1 MNIDLIVEEIKR
13 EPEVKTCKNLL
24 KKKMGIDF
32 TSDDFKQVLD
42 ILKSEDEYVRVFAV
56 MYMALAYEK
65 LESCR
70 VIIHERFVEL
80 TNDWSKKF
88 IRYGLIPSIESIL
101 EKGDL
106 ELIKYIKNKLADPEY
121 PVLARI
127 YLETYSKVLAKKDN
141 KEEVVDFLDSIVIFI
156 VSNNMDT
163 QQGLVTSINNLGKKN
178 IILLQKYIMEWI
190 EIKNVN
196 AFYVVR
202 KVFELKFGELIE
214 IEFKK
219 ACEEKMNKYEI
230 ERIQLI
236 SEKFNDDKSKT
247 EVTYQEIV
255 VSTMLHFINSP
266 MLPFNWGANP
276 YRGCLH
282 ACEYCYGRTS
292 HEYLGHTK
300 DEFERIIYVK
310 INADKALEKQIMVPK
325 WRESRNKLINLGTVT
340 DPYQK
345 IDEHYEITRKILEL
359 LYKYKN
365 PVTITTKSDLV
376 MRDIDILTKLGPLTD
391 VVFSIP
397 SLDQSFLDKIEKRAA
412 PIENRLKAIE
422 KLKKAGITV
431 GVLMIPIFPFITD
444 SESEMEHLVKTL
456 SDYKV
461 DYVIPDIL
469 NLRGDSKYK
478 VKQFI
483 DEYYPQLTED
493 YERLYVRG
501 NDNLYVDKEYQKRIF
516 DYLMKG
522 VLKKYGLNDY
532 SKMIKGKWL

>member
-13 EPEVKTCKNLL
+13 EPGVKTCKNLL
-24 KKKMGIDF
+24 KKEMDIDSA
-32 TSDDFKQVLD
+32 SDDFKQVLD

-70 VIIHERFVEL
+70 AIIHDKFVEL

-101 EKGDL
+101 ENGGL
-106 ELIKYIKNKLADPEY
+106 ELITYIKNKLADPDY

-127 YLETYSKVLAKKDN
+127 YLETYSKVLAKKDQ
-141 KEEVVDFLDSIVIFI
+141 KEDVVDFLDSIVVFI
-156 VSNNMDT
+156 VSNNLDT
-163 QQGLVTSINNLGKKN
+163 QQGLVSSINNLGKKN
-178 IILLQKYIMEWI
+178 IILLQKYFMDWI
-190 EIKNVN
+190 EIKNIN
-196 AFYVVR
+196 TFYVIR
-202 KVFELKFGELIE
+202 KVFELKLGDLIE
-214 IEFKK
+214 IDLKK

-247 EVTYQEIV
+247 EVTYKEIV

-359 LYKYKN
+359 LYKHKN

-376 MRDIDILTKLGPLTD
+376 MRDIDILKKLGPLTD

-431 GVLMIPIFPFITD
+431 GVLMIPIFPYITD

-456 SDYKV
+456 ADYKV

-532 SKMIKGKWL
+532 SKMIKGKWS

>member
-13 EPEVKTCKNLL
+13 EPGVKSCKNLL
-24 KKKMGIDF
+24 KKEMDIDSV
-32 TSDDFKQVLD
+32 SDDFKQVLD
-42 ILKSEDEYVRVFAV
+42 ILNSEDEYMRVFAV

-65 LESCR
+65 LESYR
-70 VIIHERFVEL
+70 TIIHERFVEL

-88 IRYGLIPSIESIL
+88 IRYGLIPSIELIL
-101 EKGDL
+101 EKGNL
-106 ELIKYIKNKLADPEY
+106 EIITYIKNKLSNPEY

-127 YLETYSKVLAKKDN
+127 YLETYSKVLAKN
-141 KEEVVDFLDSIVIFI
+141 NQKEEVVGFLDSLEALI
-156 VSNNMDT
+156 VSNNLDT
-163 QQGLVTSINNLGKKN
+163 QQGLVSSINNIGKKN
-178 IILLQKYIMEWI
+178 IILLQKYIMDWI
-190 EIKNVN
+190 EIKNIN
-196 AFYVVR
+196 TFYVIR
-202 KVFELKFGELIE
+202 KVFELKLGDLIE
-214 IEFKK
+214 NDFKK
-219 ACEEKMNKYEI
+219 ACEDKMNKYEI

-292 HEYLGHTK
+292 HEFLGHTK

-345 IDEHYEITRKILEL
+345 IDEHYEMTRKILEL
-359 LYKYKN
+359 LYKHKN

-376 MRDIDILTKLGPLTD
+376 MRDIDILKKLGPLTD

-444 SESEMEHLVKTL
+444 NESQMEHLVKTL
-456 SDYKV
+456 SEYKV

-483 DEYYPQLTED
+483 DEYYPQLSED

-522 VLKKYGLNDY
+522 VLRKYGLNDY
-532 SKMIKGKWL
+532 SKMIKGKWS